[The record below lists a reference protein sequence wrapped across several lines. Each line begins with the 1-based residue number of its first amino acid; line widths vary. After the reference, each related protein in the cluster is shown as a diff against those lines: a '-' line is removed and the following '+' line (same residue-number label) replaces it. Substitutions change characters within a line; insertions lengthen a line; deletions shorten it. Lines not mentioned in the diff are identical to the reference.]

1 MITRRTLLAG
11 AAAIVAGAA
20 PRRAWGATDADV
32 VVIGA
37 GMSGLYAAMMLE
49 AEGLKVVVVEARDRV
64 GGRLLTLDD
73 VPGRPEAGGL
83 QIGTLYGRTMDA
95 AMRAGVSLVTPEAA
109 PPGFAYHVG
118 STLLSAQAWP
128 LSPANR
134 LSTDE
139 RRVPP
144 AGLLPFYLA
153 RVPQLA
159 DEEAWAG
166 PDAARLDV
174 ALTHTLRGLGASDE
188 ALRLIAANANAN
200 DLERLS
206 TLYALRSATAM
217 RVGAGPTQVVAG
229 GSTRLAE
236 AMAKQLK
243 GDVRLGQ
250 RVVAIEERREGVT
263 LTFADGTRLRARQA
277 ICTLPFSVL
286 RGVKLDSGLSPFT
299 RQAIAA
305 MPYTHITQLHLSAAE
320 PFWREDGLPHY
331 LWSDDRRLGRVFD
344 YGGSH
349 DGVQNLVVWVTG
361 ASADAADAGTP
372 EAAGAAAIAAYE
384 AARPSARGRLRFHK
398 RVSWGTD
405 PFARGAY
412 HHWGPGDMS
421 RLGRHVRRPGARLH
435 LAGEHLALRATGI
448 EGACE
453 SGGDAAFAAL
463 DRA

>member
-1 MITRRTLLAG
+1 MITRRTLIAG
-11 AAAIVAGAA
+11 AAAVVAGAA
-20 PRRAWGATDADV
+20 PRRAWGAGEADV

-83 QIGTLYGRTMDA
+83 QIGALYGRTMDA
-95 AMRAGVSLVTPEAA
+95 AMRAGVTLEPAG
-109 PPGFAYHVG
+109 PPPRDFVYHVG
-118 STLLSAQAWP
+118 GTLLSTRGWPQAA
-128 LSPANR
+128 ANK
-134 LSTDE
+134 LAAAE
-139 RRVPP
+139 RGVPP

-153 RVPQLA
+153 RLPSLA
-159 DEEAWAG
+159 DEEAWAA
-166 PDAARLDV
+166 PDAAQQDV
-174 ALTHTLRGLGASDE
+174 ALSGSLRALGASDE
-188 ALRLIAANANAN
+188 AIQLIAANANAN
-200 DLERLS
+200 DIERLS

-217 RVGAGPTQVVAG
+217 RIGAGPTQVVAG

-236 AMAKQLK
+236 AMAKQLR

-263 LTFADGTRLRARQA
+263 LTFADGPRLHARQA

-286 RGVKLDSGLSPFT
+286 REVKLVSALPPRT

-305 MPYTHITQLHLSAAE
+305 MPYTRITQLHLSASE
-320 PFWREDGLPHY
+320 PFWREDGLPPF

-349 DGVQNLVVWVTG
+349 DGVHNLVVWVTG

-372 EAAGAAAIAAYE
+372 EAAGTAAIAAYE
-384 AARPSARGRLRFHK
+384 AARPAARGRLRFHK

-412 HHWGPGDMS
+412 HHWGAGDMS
-421 RLGRHVRRPGARLH
+421 RLGRHVRQPGARLH